1 MRRYLSLYRALC
13 LKVETQLTDMLC
25 RRELVTQS
33 SESSLSRRTVIDLFQ
48 TIVSTNPVAAS
59 LSTANFESPFEFR
72 PERWLGANDKDV
84 LEACQPF
91 SLGARGCLGR
101 K

>member
-1 MRRYLSLYRALC
+1 LMGMFY
-13 LKVETQLTDMLC
+13 
-25 RRELVTQS
+25 RRESVTIPL
-33 SESSLSRRTVIDLFQ
+33 ESTRSQVAVIDLFQ

-59 LSTANFESPFEFR
+59 LFTANFESPFDFR
-72 PERWLGANDKDV
+72 PERWLQTNGKDV

-101 K
+101 KYVTRSNHCAP